1 MTGEEILFIEMDSLM
16 FDLAAKHE
24 ELGMKASGEWLKA
37 LKNKTKAFTGL
48 ITGNDYTEYLVNGRK
63 PGKFPPYTPGKGF
76 VEIEKWIKDK
86 GLINKIRGSLTI
98 SSLAFLIAR
107 KIANE
112 GTKYFQDGGTE
123 LISSVITPERIQRI
137 IDKVSKFKVNE
148 FVSDITNAFKEF
160 APA

>member
-1 MTGEEILFIEMDSLM
+1 MNKEFEPIVQKYADEIVRKLIELYDEMGLR
-16 FDLAAKHE
+16 
-24 ELGMKASGEWLKA
+24 ASGKFAEDLETQIHDSTKLIILGSKHSGAMESGIRPSNSKYGPVRAIRQWLDDK
-37 LKNKTKAFTGL
+37 KNLPPSMLRDKKRVAF
-48 ITGNDYTEYLVNGRK
+48 
-63 PGKFPPYTPGKGF
+63 
-76 VEIEKWIKDK
+76 
-86 GLINKIRGSLTI
+86 
-98 SSLAFLIAR
+98 AIAR